1 MTRQKGKHVKTKN
14 WGKLLIVSTV
24 GFALAIAGCGSTS
37 NTAGPSSDQGN
48 ASPSSSSAAKSASGS
63 SDKVTVRMAV
73 VYAQIWSAWSATQD
87 AVKDPNVKM
96 EVSPF
101 TSSNDEFLALRT
113 GNVDMSANCVNTIG
127 AALAETS
134 AEDLDISVI
143 AGLSP
148 GQSEVLVRKDS
159 GIKSWDDVRGKKV
172 GLVRGSAEYVKMQ
185 IALAQHGIDLAKDTD
200 LTTVQSAADLVL
212 ALQRGDVQAIVTYQP
227 YTAQAVDGGFAVEPA
242 GMNKELHE
250 LAGVPCDI
258 VVRNDFK
265 KAHPQAVQAVIDAY
279 IGVWQSFE
287 NNPKNWV
294 DATLKYQTGDKDL
307 MLAAAKQMKIWYI
320 MQDKTHEAI
329 TKKLAKYDV
338 IPKDTSSQ
346 LESLFDYS
354 FLAKA
359 TGKTPE
365 DLGKGQ

>member
-1 MTRQKGKHVKTKN
+1 MKTNK
-14 WGKLLIVSTV
+14 WGKLL
-24 GFALAIAGCGSTS
+24 GALAIGSVVAISGCGSTS
-37 NTAGPSSDQGN
+37 NGQAANQG
-48 ASPSSSSAAKSASGS
+48 SAAAHSTAAGDTATASQPGS
-63 SDKVTVRMAV
+63 SEKVTVRMAV

-96 EVSPF
+96 DVSPF

-127 AALAETS
+127 AALADTS
-134 AEDLDISVI
+134 AKDLGISLI

-159 GIKSWDDVRGKKV
+159 GIKSWDDIRGKKV

-185 IALAQHGIDLAKDTD
+185 IALAQHGIDLTKDTD
-200 LTTVQSAADLVL
+200 LTTVQSAADLIL

-227 YTAQAVDGGFAVEPA
+227 YTAQAVAGEFADEPA
-242 GMNKELHE
+242 DMNEELHK

-265 KAHPQAVQAVIDAY
+265 KAHPQAVQAVVDAY
-279 IGVWQSFE
+279 VGVWKSFE
-287 NNPKNWV
+287 ESPQNWV

-329 TKKLAKYDV
+329 TKKLAKYKV
-338 IPKDTSSQ
+338 IPKDTSGQ

-354 FLAKA
+354 FLSKA
-359 TGKTPE
+359 TGKSAE